1 MRTPEKILLQKEQQ
15 KEWNK
20 LYFDCPCGVKVKNGC
35 RHTHKRSKA
44 HLQKM
49 EMIEEKKREK
59 ITLQK
64 IYELLL
70 KINNNILIMNT

>member
-1 MRTPEKILLQKEQQ
+1 MRSEEGIKRMKQQQ
-15 KEWNK
+15 KEWNQ
-20 LYFDCPCGVKVKNGC
+20 LYFDCPCGVQVKNAC

-49 EMIEEKKREK
+49 EMIEEKKRDK

-70 KINNNILIMNT
+70 KINNNILTNI

>member
-1 MRTPEKILLQKEQQ
+1 
-15 KEWNK
+15 
-20 LYFDCPCGVKVKNGC
+20 
-35 RHTHKRSKA
+35 
-44 HLQKM
+44 
-49 EMIEEKKREK
+49 MIEEKKREK